1 MIFTI
6 GSIAKT
12 NNKSK
17 NVVPL
22 DFTGLSIEVPHQ
34 RISKAI
40 SSARMAKKLSQKDV
54 AKVLNVKSQV
64 VADWEAGKAIPPN
77 ASIVLLEK
85 ELVDLYQPF

>member
-1 MIFTI
+1 
-6 GSIAKT
+6 
-12 NNKSK
+12 
-17 NVVPL
+17 
-22 DFTGLSIEVPHQ
+22 
-34 RISKAI
+34 
-40 SSARMAKKLSQKDV
+40 MAKKLSQKDV